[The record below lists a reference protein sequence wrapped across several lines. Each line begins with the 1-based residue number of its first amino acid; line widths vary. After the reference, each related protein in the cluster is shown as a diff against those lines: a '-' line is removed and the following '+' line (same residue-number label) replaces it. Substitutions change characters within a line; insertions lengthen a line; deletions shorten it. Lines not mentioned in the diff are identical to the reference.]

1 MGAAGSITSSNIT
14 PTSITSTSITSSN
27 ITPSNITSSSIY
39 LSYDINVTNENSNIY
54 IQTLCKKLKER
65 GINIIY
71 SELTMETINKSLTA
85 VENSQIIENIMKD
98 SSYIIM
104 CVSEKGF
111 FKSYYQTFE
120 INYALNSGKEIIYI
134 MLDEEYTPAT
144 RSELYCINKNKW
156 FPLCNKNHLDYL
168 LYEINTIKI

>member
-14 PTSITSTSITSSN
+14 PSNITPTSITPTSITSASITP
-27 ITPSNITSSSIY
+27 TSIY

-54 IQTLCKKLKER
+54 IQTLCKKFKER

-134 MLDEEYTPAT
+134 MLDEEYTPTT
-144 RSELYCINKNKW
+144 RDELYCINKNKW
-156 FPLCNKNHLDYL
+156 FPLYNENQLKYL
-168 LYEINTIKI
+168 LYEINSI